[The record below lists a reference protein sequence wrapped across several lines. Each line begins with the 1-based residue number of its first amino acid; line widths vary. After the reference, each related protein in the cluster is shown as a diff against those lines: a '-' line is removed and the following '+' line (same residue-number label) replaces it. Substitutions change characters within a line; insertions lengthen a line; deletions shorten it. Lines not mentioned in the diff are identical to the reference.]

1 MYQGLRNFFFLG
13 KFGMLCFFEIPI
25 FRFSLL
31 SYYRQV
37 TQKIS
42 VTLLGIKKD
51 NKLNFQKY
59 VTVPFQKVNACQ
71 LNALSW
77 IYKRIKFL
85 KIKAFLDSFIVSDSN
100 YCPFVCYF
108 CSAVLSQKKE
118 KVQERTLRLLSSGN

>member
-59 VTVPFQKVNACQ
+59 VTVPF
-71 LNALSW
+71 
-77 IYKRIKFL
+77 
-85 KIKAFLDSFIVSDSN
+85 
-100 YCPFVCYF
+100 
-108 CSAVLSQKKE
+108 
-118 KVQERTLRLLSSGN
+118 